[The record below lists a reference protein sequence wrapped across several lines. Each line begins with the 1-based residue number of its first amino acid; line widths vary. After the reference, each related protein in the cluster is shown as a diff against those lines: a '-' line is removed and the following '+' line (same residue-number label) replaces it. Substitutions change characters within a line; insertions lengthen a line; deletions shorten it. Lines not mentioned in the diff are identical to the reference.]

1 MVNGIQ
7 IFHGVLIKYFLLRPI
22 QGVYT
27 YYKNECTCISVRY
40 DANISAQVK
49 DLSYLTELIE

>member
-7 IFHGVLIKYFLLRPI
+7 IFHGVLISYFLMRTI

-27 YYKNECTCISVRY
+27 YYINECSVRY
-40 DANISAQVK
+40 DANVSAQVK
-49 DLSYLTELIE
+49 DPSYLTELVE